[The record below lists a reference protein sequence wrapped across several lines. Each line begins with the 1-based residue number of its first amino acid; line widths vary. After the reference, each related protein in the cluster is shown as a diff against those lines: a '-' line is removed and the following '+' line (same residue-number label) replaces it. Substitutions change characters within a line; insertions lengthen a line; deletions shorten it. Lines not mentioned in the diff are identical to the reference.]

1 MGVDA
6 SSIGAGGSIGGTF
19 LGRVNLTEQQN
30 HWLLNGYKPIVGRYD
45 EAVDADGNLREHWKV
60 FASSISYL
68 GPAELQRRLTQAQR
82 QIAEDGIT
90 FNPHDVSGDKA
101 RPWVLDAIPL
111 LISHLEWETLSAGLE
126 QRAQLADLILLD
138 LFGPQTLI
146 NERVLPPDVLFG
158 NPRYYPAYQSL
169 MPNPKRHLHIFAVDL
184 ARVSDGKWM
193 VTSERSRSPFG
204 LGYALENR
212 LIASRML
219 PVPFRTCQ
227 VKRMAPFFMTFR
239 ETLRELAQQFR
250 ENPRI
255 AIWTKGPQSRAYFE
269 DAFLAR
275 YLGYTLV
282 EGGDL
287 AVRENR
293 LTLKTL
299 GGLLPVEVLYRRIE
313 DHTADPVELDPDSY
327 GGVAG
332 LLDVI
337 RNGRVAVA
345 NSLGSAIVESPI
357 MLAFLPAVCRSLLGQ
372 DLKLP
377 SVSTWWCGSDTS
389 RRFVLEN
396 LDQLVIRYAYRTNEE
411 TPIQPDLLSRAD
423 RQKLIE
429 QINGAPQNFVA
440 QERIARSTAPVWHN
454 GQLHP
459 WSLAMR
465 SFLVAKQD
473 GYEALPGGLARVNVN
488 EAVLE
493 LSMASGE
500 QSPDVWVMSD
510 APVEKV
516 SLLGLM
522 SSDMQL
528 KRSGAELPSRAA
540 DNLFWLG
547 RYVERAE
554 QQARL
559 ARTTLQSLTSEDIS
573 PSADALLIAC
583 SESGLMR
590 AADVGSTSDIAGL
603 DMRLCNAMFDSKMPA
618 SFRATI
624 EGAVRIAATV
634 RDRIALDSLRIITK
648 LDEISR
654 IAVGTNDVAAYDV
667 VRVLDNAVMLLVA
680 FAGLASESMTRTQGW
695 RFLDL
700 GRRIER
706 SMQLATCIRAL
717 VPLKPVHRDET
728 SSLEALLLVHDSIM
742 TYRSRYLAS
751 LQVPIVLDL
760 LITDETN
767 PRSLVHQL
775 TTIRKH
781 VDRLPRDESQ
791 AGLAAEQRVAM
802 TLYNSVRLADVF
814 ELAQFEKGERA
825 TLHRLLA
832 RVVEQLPKLSDA
844 VSTKFLIHAGQLRHF
859 GTSASEQPWKA

>member
-1 MGVDA
+1 MR
-6 SSIGAGGSIGGTF
+6 
-19 LGRVNLTEQQN
+19 GRRANSPKDSRDLTEQQK
-30 HWLLNGYKPIVGRYD
+30 HWLLDGYKPVLGRFD
-45 EAVDADGNLREHWKV
+45 ELVDEEGKLREHWLP
-60 FASSISYL
+60 FAQSVAGL
-68 GPAELQRRLTQAQR
+68 GTAELQRRLNQAQR

-101 RPWVLDAIPL
+101 RPWVLDPVPM
-111 LISHLEWETLSAGLE
+111 LIAHDEWEQLSRGLE

-138 LFGPQTLI
+138 LFGPQTLLQ
-146 NERVLPPDVLFG
+146 ERVLPPDVLFG
-158 NPRYYPAYQSL
+158 NPRYYPGYQSL

-184 ARVSDGKWM
+184 ARVPDGRWL

-212 LIASRML
+212 LITSRML
-219 PVPFRTCQ
+219 PVPFRNCQ

-239 ETLRELAQQFR
+239 ETLREMAQQYR

-255 AIWTKGPQSRAYFE
+255 AIWTKGPHSRAYFE

-287 AVRENR
+287 AVRDNR
-293 LTLKTL
+293 VTLKTL

-313 DHTADPVELDPDSY
+313 DHTADPVELDGDSF

-332 LLDVI
+332 LLEVI
-337 RNGRVAVA
+337 RSGRVAVA

-357 MLAFLPAVCRSLLGQ
+357 MLSFLPSICRSLLGQ
-372 DLKLP
+372 DLLLP
-377 SVSTWWCGSDTS
+377 SVVTWWCGAESS

-396 LDQLVIRYAYRTNEE
+396 LDSVLIRHAYRTNDEP
-411 TPIQPDLLSRAD
+411 PIQPDSLTRQERQNLID
-423 RQKLIE
+423 R
-429 QINGAPQNFVA
+429 INASPAKFVA
-440 QERIARSTAPVWHN
+440 QERVARSTAPVWHN
-454 GQLHP
+454 GKLQP
-459 WSLAMR
+459 WSMAMR
-465 SFLVAKQD
+465 SYLVAKQD
-473 GYEALPGGLARVNVN
+473 GYEALPGGLARVNIN
-488 EAVLE
+488 ESVLE
-493 LSMASGE
+493 MNMASGE
-500 QSPDVWVMSD
+500 KSPDVWVLSKT
-510 APVEKV
+510 PVEKV

-522 SSDMQL
+522 SSDVQL

-559 ARTTLQSLTSEDIS
+559 ARTTLQALTSEDIS
-573 PSADALLIAC
+573 ASADALLAAC
-583 SESGLMR
+583 VESGLIR
-590 AADVGSTSDIAGL
+590 AADVAANPDLPGM
-603 DMRLCNAMFDSKMPA
+603 DMRLCTAMFDSKLPA

-634 RDRIALDSLRIITK
+634 RDRIALDSLRVISK
-648 LDEISR
+648 LDEMSR
-654 IAVGTNDVAAYDV
+654 IAVGANDIAAYDV
-667 VRVLDNAVMLLVA
+667 VHVLDNAVMLLVA

-706 SMQLATCIRAL
+706 SLQIACGLRAL
-717 VPLKPVHRDET
+717 LPLKPVARDET
-728 SSLEALLLVHDSIM
+728 NALEALLIVHDSIM

-760 LITDETN
+760 LVTDETN

-775 TTIRKH
+775 GTIANH
-781 VDRLPRDESQ
+781 VDRLPREDAQ
-791 AGLAAEQRVAM
+791 AGLAAEQRLA
-802 TLYNSVRLADVF
+802 LALHNSVRLADVF
-814 ELAQFEKGERA
+814 ELAQTEKGERA
-825 TLHRLLA
+825 ALHRLVA
-832 RVVEQLPKLSDA
+832 RVCEQLPKLSDA

-859 GTSASEQPWKA
+859 GATATEKTWKD